1 MKKVTKIKST
11 NNSKLL
17 AMLTSL
23 SLALSL
29 SSCYSSNE
37 ENKNNIVEETEN
49 TQDVWPRKEDT
60 FTLDQDVANNMF
72 YNNTVLNID
81 EVSNN
86 FYAEYLNQINDGPD
100 QDGYVCEIS
109 KNGQKYLVD
118 ASDYTKVY
126 LAEYDNI
133 GEADYATY
141 LNQINGGPD
150 QDGYV
155 CEISKNGQKY
165 LVDASD
171 YTKVYLAEYDNI
183 KKAYYVEYLNQ
194 INGGP
199 DQDGYVCEIS
209 KNGINYL
216 VDASNYT
223 NIYATD
229 FEYIIE
235 NKIYMKRPE
244 GRMDVKNATNSIAE
258 KSYVLTR

>member
-1 MKKVTKIKST
+1 MKKVRKIKST
-11 NNSKLL
+11 SKSKLL

-29 SSCYSSNE
+29 SSCYSSDE
-37 ENKNNIVEETEN
+37 KNKNNILEKTEN
-49 TQDVWPRKEDT
+49 TQDVWPRKD
-60 FTLDQDVANNMF
+60 DKDVANNMF

-86 FYAEYLNQINDGPD
+86 FYA
-100 QDGYVCEIS
+100 
-109 KNGQKYLVD
+109 K
-118 ASDYTKVY
+118 
-126 LAEYDNI
+126 
-133 GEADYATY
+133 Y

-171 YTKVYLAEYDNI
+171 YTKVYLAEYDNMG
-183 KKAYYVEYLNQ
+183 KAYYVKYLNQ

-229 FEYIIE
+229 FEYVIE